1 MSPCR
6 YDLADFGER
15 SLAKALLCG
24 PEYVNC
30 KAVVINGELTQ
41 MTHMWASLPTYDCR
55 LCGWPYDKSR
65 LGRRV

>member
-24 PEYVNC
+24 AEYVNC
-30 KAVVINGELTQ
+30 KAVVINGELTP
-41 MTHMWASLPTYDCR
+41 MTHMWASLPTYAR
-55 LCGWPYDKSR
+55 FIAA
-65 LGRRV
+65 

>member
-1 MSPCR
+1 VSPCR

-30 KAVVINGELTQ
+30 KAVVINGELTP
-41 MTHMWASLPTYDCR
+41 MTHMWASLPTYALTVDCR
-55 LCGWPYDKSR
+55 QPNLTVLTVG
-65 LGRRV
+65 